1 MKMEIA
7 LTLIFNQETDID
19 IVMLSLL
26 EIVKSGIVQGTG
38 S

>member
-7 LTLIFNQETDID
+7 LTSTFNQETDID
-19 IVMLSLL
+19 IVMLLLL

>member
-7 LTLIFNQETDID
+7 LTLTFNQETEID

>member
-7 LTLIFNQETDID
+7 LTSTFNYETDID
-19 IVMLSLL
+19 IVILSLL

-38 S
+38 L

>member
-1 MKMEIA
+1 MKMELA
-7 LTLIFNQETDID
+7 LTLTFNQETEID